1 MNSFLR
7 FFTGSLFLLLTHK
20 ASTQP
25 LDSRILGD
33 YKARMIGP
41 SVMSGRVSCIE
52 GVNKRPSTLLIGTAG
67 GGVWKTLDYGVTVK
81 PVFEKH
87 NQSIGAIAI
96 DQDHPDTIWAGTGET
111 WTRNSVSV
119 GDGIYRSTDGGDSW
133 KKMGLEKSERI
144 SRIIIHPTNKNIV
157 YAAVPGALFNDS
169 EERGLFQTT
178 DGGSTWKKI
187 LYVDAKT
194 GCADIAMD
202 PSDPNTLYATTWEF
216 RRKAWSFQSGGKG
229 SAIYKSSDGG
239 ATWKKLSKGLPAGDM
254 GRIAIVVSP
263 ADPKVV
269 YATIEYKE
277 SAMFRSNDKGES
289 WERTGTSAY
298 IIERPFYFSKLIAD
312 PKDPNRVY
320 RAGLNMMITTD
331 GGKSFSSLRGGA
343 HSDHHDLWINPRD
356 PESIVLAT
364 DGGIYI
370 SHDRG
375 AHFFTCR
382 NLPVGQFYHVAVDD
396 ELDYNVYGGLQD
408 NGSWMGKGRTNTG
421 SISNRDW
428 YTVGYGD
435 GFWVVPDPSDNN
447 YVYWESQGG
456 ALERF
461 YKPTKTSKS
470 IKPLELAGQPRYR
483 YNWNSPIGTS
493 PTNKN
498 RIYYAAQFLF
508 MSEDKG
514 ESWKKISPDLTT
526 NDPAKQ
532 QQEESGGIT
541 YDNSSAE
548 NHCTIFSIAESP
560 RNEKTIWVGTDDG
573 NIQLTRDGG
582 NTWTLVSKGLPGL
595 PAPYWISSIEPMRD
609 EDGGAYVTI
618 DGHMWGDMESY
629 VYKTLDFGKTWK
641 RIGQGQI
648 KGYTHVIREDLV
660 NRKLLFLGTEFGLF
674 LSFDQGEN
682 FVQMDH
688 NNNVPNVAVRD
699 IRIQSH
705 YHDLVLATHGRG
717 IMIIDD
723 ISPLRILSSEILAK
737 PIHIFEPEPYAVP
750 ENGSDFFAFGDDE
763 YTALNPRSG
772 FTVKYYLQ
780 KKLMTGDFYVDVCDM
795 NGKKIISQILGKR
808 KGLNFVEVP
817 LSSPPPKMPPGPR
830 PAFAGFIPAPLP
842 EGEYKLRFVKD
853 KDTLWSKVN
862 LIYQQRSIHSKEDKQ
877 IRHDFI
883 ARTHKLC
890 NDFSY
895 TVMSATNLRDQ
906 ANAMASRPECA
917 AAKKQLVALAATLDA
932 LHARVVSTKEGMIA
946 DDGKFLRDR
955 ISTLYGQIVGYNG
968 RPSKT
973 QTDKTETFEKEVAEL
988 EKELNGVLLKQ
999 LPSINK
1005 QLSSAKQPILERM
1018 PREKF
1023 EAMK

>member
-1 MNSFLR
+1 
-7 FFTGSLFLLLTHK
+7 
-20 ASTQP
+20 
-25 LDSRILGD
+25 
-33 YKARMIGP
+33 
-41 SVMSGRVSCIE
+41 
-52 GVNKRPSTLLIGTAG
+52 
-67 GGVWKTLDYGVTVK
+67 
-81 PVFEKH
+81 
-87 NQSIGAIAI
+87 
-96 DQDHPDTIWAGTGET
+96 
-111 WTRNSVSV
+111 
-119 GDGIYRSTDGGDSW
+119 
-133 KKMGLEKSERI
+133 
-144 SRIIIHPTNKNIV
+144 
-157 YAAVPGALFNDS
+157 
-169 EERGLFQTT
+169 
-178 DGGSTWKKI
+178 
-187 LYVDAKT
+187 
-194 GCADIAMD
+194 
-202 PSDPNTLYATTWEF
+202 
-216 RRKAWSFQSGGKG
+216 
-229 SAIYKSSDGG
+229 
-239 ATWKKLSKGLPAGDM
+239 
-254 GRIAIVVSP
+254 
-263 ADPKVV
+263 
-269 YATIEYKE
+269 
-277 SAMFRSNDKGES
+277 
-289 WERTGTSAY
+289 
-298 IIERPFYFSKLIAD
+298 
-312 PKDPNRVY
+312 
-320 RAGLNMMITTD
+320 
-331 GGKSFSSLRGGA
+331 
-343 HSDHHDLWINPRD
+343 
-356 PESIVLAT
+356 
-364 DGGIYI
+364 
-370 SHDRG
+370 
-375 AHFFTCR
+375 
-382 NLPVGQFYHVAVDD
+382 
-396 ELDYNVYGGLQD
+396 
-408 NGSWMGKGRTNTG
+408 
-421 SISNRDW
+421 
-428 YTVGYGD
+428 
-435 GFWVVPDPSDNN
+435 
-447 YVYWESQGG
+447 
-456 ALERF
+456 
-461 YKPTKTSKS
+461 
-470 IKPLELAGQPRYR
+470 
-483 YNWNSPIGTS
+483 
-493 PTNKN
+493 
-498 RIYYAAQFLF
+498 
-508 MSEDKG
+508 
-514 ESWKKISPDLTT
+514 
-526 NDPAKQ
+526 
-532 QQEESGGIT
+532 
-541 YDNSSAE
+541 
-548 NHCTIFSIAESP
+548 
-560 RNEKTIWVGTDDG
+560 
-573 NIQLTRDGG
+573 
-582 NTWTLVSKGLPGL
+582 
-595 PAPYWISSIEPMRD
+595 MRD

-699 IRIQSH
+699 IRIQSR

-737 PIHIFEPEPYAVP
+737 PIHIFEPEPSAVP

-917 AAKKQLVALAATLDA
+917 AAKKQLVALASTLDA